1 MKDETVD
8 RVLVEL
14 EKFHKAKIPV
24 YFLPMGL
31 GEPLVYENL
40 FKIYERI
47 KKISQKIP
55 ITMTTNGI
63 DLTEKYCNNILST
76 GVDEVSI
83 SLNSKNASEYK
94 QHMGLDKYEQ
104 INENIRNLIRA
115 RNNKKKS
122 SLRVYVQYIDYENNP
137 DSFKEEARQWSKIM
151 RGQDKCYV
159 HPIVNMGGYYKNS
172 TILIKSQEH
181 YPCYYP
187 LKMIAIRVNGDL
199 YPCCPAFYAGGERIE
214 SLSMGNIS
222 SKSPF
227 EMFKDKNGRAA
238 EIISCMRKNDYSNLS
253 TCDKCNTYRLSP
265 NISFKLPLY
274 QKLHGRK
281 WF

>member
-14 EKFHKAKIPV
+14 EKIHKAKIPV

-47 KKISQKIP
+47 KRISQKIP

-94 QHMGLDKYEQ
+94 QHMGLD
-104 INENIRNLIRA
+104 
-115 RNNKKKS
+115 
-122 SLRVYVQYIDYENNP
+122 
-137 DSFKEEARQWSKIM
+137 
-151 RGQDKCYV
+151 
-159 HPIVNMGGYYKNS
+159 
-172 TILIKSQEH
+172 
-181 YPCYYP
+181 
-187 LKMIAIRVNGDL
+187 
-199 YPCCPAFYAGGERIE
+199 
-214 SLSMGNIS
+214 
-222 SKSPF
+222 
-227 EMFKDKNGRAA
+227 
-238 EIISCMRKNDYSNLS
+238 
-253 TCDKCNTYRLSP
+253 
-265 NISFKLPLY
+265 
-274 QKLHGRK
+274 
-281 WF
+281 